1 MKYHLFFRCLMVF
14 ISNLLKVER
23 AVCSIQIVLLILTQ
37 SMSPVP
43 LLPLVAV
50 PLYLYPP
57 SHPEQPHDQGGL
69 AAAAP
74 AADGHL
80 LPGRNAQAQ
89 TTWVGS
95 HSGQGG
101 GGIFLGLWKCSN

>member
-1 MKYHLFFRCLMVF
+1 MLYNMQIVGMDEVASIFFRCLMVF
-14 ISNLLKVER
+14 ISKLLKVER
-23 AVCSIQIVLLILTQ
+23 AVCSIQIVPTHFDSINVT
-37 SMSPVP
+37 SS
-43 LLPLVAV
+43 PLVAV

-57 SHPEQPHDQGGL
+57 CHPEQPHDQGGL

-89 TTWVGS
+89 TT
-95 HSGQGG
+95 
-101 GGIFLGLWKCSN
+101 